1 MIRVCARRP
10 CRCSILQS
18 LACRISDVGETGKT
32 IFRSAN
38 FPVINPDAFLF
49 SPFHRC
55 QIFLLLPARKAI
67 HLEMTNLARD
77 ANSYTDQSIQNRCLA
92 TTWSINLQLC
102 SKDDPRPILHP
113 PYPVI
118 CFSSPA
124 GAYNCASPLT
134 AWREG
139 VPQSSLLSDHQIPVS
154 ANTRILT
161 YPALRPFLLGN
172 AM

>member
-10 CRCSILQS
+10 CRYSILQS

-102 SKDDPRPILHP
+102 SKDDPRPQFAPTVPSDLFFITCRGVQLC
-113 PYPVI
+113 I
-118 CFSSPA
+118 ATDGLA
-124 GAYNCASPLT
+124 GGRSTKLFA
-134 AWREG
+134 
-139 VPQSSLLSDHQIPVS
+139 
-154 ANTRILT
+154 
-161 YPALRPFLLGN
+161 F
-172 AM
+172 